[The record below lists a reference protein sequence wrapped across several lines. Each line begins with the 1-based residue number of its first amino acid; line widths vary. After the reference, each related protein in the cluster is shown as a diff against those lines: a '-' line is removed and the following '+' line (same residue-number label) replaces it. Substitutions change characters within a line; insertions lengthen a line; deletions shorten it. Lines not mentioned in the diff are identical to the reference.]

1 MKKKKGPKPLLIT
14 SISEKELT
22 HHIHLSSKLAEYFK
36 WSPAD
41 LLTLLSGLTSLY
53 NHYIKK
59 VD

>member
-1 MKKKKGPKPLLIT
+1 M
-14 SISEKELT
+14 SEKELT

-53 NHYIKK
+53 NHYIRK